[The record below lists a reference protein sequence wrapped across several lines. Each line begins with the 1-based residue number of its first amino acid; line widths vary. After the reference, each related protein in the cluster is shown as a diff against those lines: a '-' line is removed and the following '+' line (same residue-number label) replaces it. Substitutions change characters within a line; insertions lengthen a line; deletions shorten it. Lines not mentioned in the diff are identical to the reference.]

1 MMKSRCDFRKGTVIM
16 WNTLLW
22 LYITNAT
29 LLITH
34 EIDSAFWKEWE
45 LFRLPGGISGFL
57 LLHLPMIFFI
67 LLGLVWV
74 LRQSTAGLIMSLV
87 LAVGGLFAFCIH
99 TYFLRRGRPE
109 FRTTVSVAILIGTLI
124 TSLAQGGVTLWFL
137 LV

>member
-1 MMKSRCDFRKGTVIM
+1 MMKSRGDFRKGTVIM

-67 LLGLVWV
+67 LLGLVWI
-74 LRQSTAGLIMSLV
+74 LRQSIAGLIMSLV
-87 LAVGGLFAFCIH
+87 LAGGGLFAFCIH
-99 TYFLRRGRPE
+99 THFLRRGRPE
-109 FRTTVSVAILIGTLI
+109 FRSSVSVAILIGTLI
-124 TSLAQGGVTLWFL
+124 TSLAQGGLVLWFFL
-137 LV
+137 M